1 MHKRD
6 CQIIDKADSKNLTE
20 FLCKE
25 EQLLLPLVEL
35 ITHTEITLDELIDIA
50 GRAAIEAVLTLPMQA
65 FPYVGLLV
73 KSNKQY
79 TQIDRSP
86 TFRW

>member
-1 MHKRD
+1 M
-6 CQIIDKADSKNLTE
+6 
-20 FLCKE
+20 
-25 EQLLLPLVEL
+25 LLPPVEL
-35 ITHTEITLDELIDIA
+35 ITHTGIALDELIDIA